1 MFFLKLMGN
10 VMRTEKIFNL
20 FNCVPKGNDSDI
32 CINYE
37 YGFVIENG
45 GAWAEEEIS
54 SFFKKSKLS
63 GNDLNKTF
71 HKSWKVIKNTPREV
85 LLFHQIFHYFST
97 YGTNFEGD
105 VYIPDEILNVPEIK
119 LKFVVIKTL
128 SKLEIIN
135 KCLNMLRS
143 GIALKEET
151 ISDLFNILDDL
162 DYKFTGEEAIK
173 NKEAIVKLAEIY
185 KIYPK
190 DPTEFFRFVIY
201 RATNNTLLIKNKES
215 IDLIKAS
222 KFNPSPLFKEYG
234 LEKMAQIFNRFK
246 PLFLAFK
253 TKCPKTINRIAKLS
267 KTLHKPMIENPI
279 NLVTSRSLGNKDISW
294 LNNATV
300 FALFKAISACYSRKN
315 GQDNFVYRVRN
326 GKSWVQFK
334 HKRVNVDICER
345 NYNLLINHIKN
356 KFNFSGKTI
365 YIPKNVEYAIPT
377 SEKMF
382 VGNIPTGT
390 SFFGEQLAAGVYWEN
405 DWGATDI
412 DLSGLNINGK
422 VGWNSSY
429 NQAGSLLYSGDMTNA
444 RNGAVEYLWCKADK
458 IPTTLAMSNV
468 YYGDADCEY
477 KIVVGNGEKIN
488 REYMMDPNKVFAE
501 VKCKSVQKQS
511 VIGMFHH
518 KENKTA
524 FTVLNFGAG
533 VARVSSGDSNIQSTA
548 IEALKQ
554 QWIKPLTLNEIFVM
568 FGAKVVNE
576 KIEKI
581 DIDLSLENLSKESF
595 TRIFV

>member
-1 MFFLKLMGN
+1 
-10 VMRTEKIFNL
+10 MRTEKIFNL
-20 FNCVPKGNDSDI
+20 FNCVLKGDDSDI

-37 YGFVIENG
+37 YGFVIENN
-45 GAWAEEEIS
+45 GAWAEKEIS

-71 HKSWKVIKNTPREV
+71 HKSWEVIKDTPREI
-85 LLFHQIFHYFST
+85 LFIHQIFHYFST
-97 YGTNFEGD
+97 YGTNFEGSM
-105 VYIPDEILNVPEIK
+105 YIPDEILNVPEIK
-119 LKFVVIKTL
+119 LKFIVVKAL
-128 SKLEIIN
+128 PKSEIIK
-135 KCLNMLRS
+135 KCLGILRS

-151 ISDLFNILDDL
+151 ISDLFDILDDL
-162 DYKFTGEEAIK
+162 DYKFTGEEGIK

-215 IDLIKAS
+215 IDLIKES
-222 KFNPSPLFKEYG
+222 KFNPSQLFKEYG

-279 NLVTSRSLGNKDISW
+279 NLVTSKLLDDKDINW

-300 FALFKAISACYSRKN
+300 FSLFKAINACYSRKN
-315 GQDNFVYRVRN
+315 GQDNFVYRIRN
-326 GKSWVQFK
+326 GKSWVQLK
-334 HKRVNVDICER
+334 HKKVNVDVCER

-356 KFNFSGKTI
+356 KFSFNGKTI
-365 YIPKNVEYAIPT
+365 YIPKNVEYALPT

-382 VGNIPTGT
+382 VGNIPTGS

-412 DLSGLNINGK
+412 DLSGLNIDGK

-429 NQAGSLLYSGDMTNA
+429 NQNGRLLYSGDMTNG
-444 RNGAVEYLWCKADK
+444 RNGAIEYLWCNANKV
-458 IPTTLAMSNV
+458 PTTLAMSNV

-477 KIVVGNGEKIN
+477 KIVIGNGEKIN

-511 VIGMFHH
+511 VIGMFHY

-533 VARVSSGDSNIQSTA
+533 AARVSSGDSDIQSTA

-554 QWIKPLTLNEIFVM
+554 QWINPLTLNGIFVIL
-568 FGAKVVNE
+568 GAKVVNE
-576 KIEKI
+576 KVEKI